1 MPSVFRDASVVHEPS
16 PIGPPYRASSSLPA
30 GPPPAPRSGCISG
43 RARRARSSFS
53 LSTVTASSACAIAT
67 MCGGR
72 SGSKPWSSSSRNAI
86 GAATASLRPRPDR
99 RVTDPLRRRRSPRP
113 REGGWWDVEPR
124 AKGVGIALRS
134 RHRARLGGPDR
145 LGRRGQARPEHLTV
159 DTATGGPRHPLSDA
173 GRHPDIDASI
183 HQWML
188 ASDHGSRALQSN
200 YSSASKKQ
208 RG

>member
-1 MPSVFRDASVVHEPS
+1 VQIRVRGPRAEPHRPSVPCLLEP
-16 PIGPPYRASSSLPA
+16 
-30 GPPPAPRSGCISG
+30 
-43 RARRARSSFS
+43 ARRTPVRATVRLHLRPGQKGTKQLLAQYGDRLICVRYRYDARRKKG
-53 LSTVTASSACAIAT
+53 LKTVELLVAE
-67 MCGGR
+67 R
-72 SGSKPWSSSSRNAI
+72 V

-113 REGGWWDVEPR
+113 REGGWWYVEPR

-134 RHRARLGGPDR
+134 RHRARPGGPDR

-183 HQWML
+183 HWWML

-200 YSSASKKQ
+200 YS
-208 RG
+208 